1 MEGAA
6 AGDGGAG
13 AGAGGRP
20 SLQSVRPV
28 AKSSAGGAALG
39 RALAELAAG
48 RGSPPAGP
56 PGRRGL
62 EPLPEVDAFVLEGV
76 LSRAQC
82 AALVGATE
90 ASGYS
95 FWNPDAAADYR
106 NAHTVEAH
114 SPDLAAYV
122 WGRIRDQVVPL
133 VEFTTGQGRWER
145 GTEGQWRACGVNE
158 HMLFARYREGGHFSP
173 HTDGYTVID
182 FNRRSLY
189 TLLIYLNDCPSGGRT
204 RLFHVPGEE
213 ETVEFHVDAS
223 GRFRWPEGRVTCSA
237 PVAAG
242 SCLVFFQ
249 DIPHEGE
256 PVGAGGEKY
265 LIRSDVMYKRA
276 PAVCDSERDR
286 EAYRLFREAEVM
298 EGDGNPAGAVGLY
311 QRAMKLSPE
320 LAEVFGYR

>member
-13 AGAGGRP
+13 AGAEGRP

-158 HMLFARYREGGHFSP
+158 HMLFARYREGGHF
-173 HTDGYTVID
+173 
-182 FNRRSLY
+182 
-189 TLLIYLNDCPSGGRT
+189 
-204 RLFHVPGEE
+204 
-213 ETVEFHVDAS
+213 
-223 GRFRWPEGRVTCSA
+223 
-237 PVAAG
+237 
-242 SCLVFFQ
+242 
-249 DIPHEGE
+249 
-256 PVGAGGEKY
+256 
-265 LIRSDVMYKRA
+265 
-276 PAVCDSERDR
+276 
-286 EAYRLFREAEVM
+286 
-298 EGDGNPAGAVGLY
+298 
-311 QRAMKLSPE
+311 
-320 LAEVFGYR
+320 